1 MSEKKARIGLILFG
15 PSDLPVV
22 MYKDSGMFLYALA
35 KRYHWGAYYCFFKTR
50 QEYPEWDRDFLKF
63 VTPACIGE
71 AGEDKKQIE
80 LAKQYLR
87 THAKELDVLMLFN
100 YGSTNW
106 KLARLA
112 KKINPNIIVYCKL
125 DMGIGGFSHFV
136 NHRFGITLKNYFEK
150 LKSTYVD
157 WFTVETK
164 EYFEALSKTSVF
176 KSRIAYLPNGV
187 SLLNVNTDLVE
198 KQKKENV
205 VLASGRIGLHVK
217 NNELL
222 VDAIQKIPRDI
233 IGTWKFYFVGPY
245 TDEFYQ
251 YVKSVKS
258 LKPYLADKIILTG
271 GIMDRDQLYS
281 YYKRTKIICMT
292 SRTESTCIATLEAMY
307 FGAYPVITR
316 YSSFADDTTNYE
328 KCGTIVPSNA
338 SALAEILTKKIQDPE
353 LAAHGGECQQYAR
366 AMFDYDV
373 LASKLDKQLRQL
385 MRKE

>member
-1 MSEKKARIGLILFG
+1 MIPIT
-15 PSDLPVV
+15 PW
-22 MYKDSGMFLYALA
+22 MIYKDVGMFLYELA
-35 KRYHWGAYYCFFKTR
+35 KSNNWQGKYLYFNTTYFTKDWNEEFAKYV
-50 QEYPEWDRDFLKF
+50 EPI
-63 VTPACIGE
+63 CIGE
-71 AGEDKKQIE
+71 AIDGKNQKRLAWNWIKK
-80 LAKQYLR
+80 
-87 THAKELDVLMLFN
+87 HAKELDVLMLFN

-150 LKSTYVD
+150 LKSAYVD

-176 KSRIAYLPNGV
+176 KNRIAYLPNGV

-198 KQKKENV
+198 KQKKENM
-205 VLASGRIGLHVK
+205 VLASGRIGLYVK

-233 IGTWKFYFVGPY
+233 IDTWKFYFVGPY
-245 TDEFYQ
+245 TDAFYQ

-258 LKPYLADKIILTG
+258 LKPHLADKIILTG
-271 GIMDRDQLYS
+271 SIMDRNQLYS
-281 YYKRTKIICMT
+281 YYQRVKIICMT

-328 KCGTIVPSNA
+328 KCGTIVPSDA
-338 SALAEILTKKIQDPE
+338 SALAEELARKMQDSK
-353 LAAHGGECQQYAR
+353 LAAHGGGERQQYAR
-366 AMFDYDV
+366 TMFSYDV

-385 MRKE
+385 MRKKAISARLF